1 MSNLTPVPFQL
12 SDGETGIPLAFSK
25 LSFTLTGTTTPA
37 PVYVDAALSTGH
49 PDPLRSD
56 DAGVFP
62 DVFLDPDVVYR
73 LRMITEDGDF
83 GTPLIDHDPINELPQ
98 ALTAELIATALGYTA
113 VDPDNAK
120 FTSEARIDY
129 TDPLAVLHGDSV
141 GFRVRPEH
149 IIDAGY
155 TLTLDDA
162 GKLFI
167 HDDTS
172 SPSVIID
179 TNVAVPFPI
188 GTVIYFYVSN
198 TGTLTFS
205 RESGVEL
212 RKRNSATN
220 QDVVVAQYGGGE
232 LVQID
237 TDKWVISGEGL
248 T

>member
-12 SDGETGIPLAFSK
+12 SDGETGVPLAFAK

-37 PVYVDAALSTGH
+37 AVYADAALSSAH
-49 PDPLRSD
+49 PNPLIAD

-62 DVFLDPDVVYR
+62 DIFLDPDVVYR
-73 LRMITEDGDF
+73 LRMILTDGDF
-83 GTPLIDHDPINELPQ
+83 SNPLIDHDPINELPLS
-98 ALTAELIATALGYTA
+98 LTAEAIALALGYVP
-113 VDPDNAK
+113 VDPDNAV
-120 FTSEARIDY
+120 FTSEARINY
-129 TDPLAVLHGDSV
+129 TDPLAVLHSDSV
-141 GFRVRPEH
+141 GFRGRPEH

-155 TLTLDDA
+155 TLALDDV
-162 GKLFI
+162 GKMFI
-167 HDDTS
+167 HDDTG
-172 SPSVIID
+172 SPSVIIP
-179 TNVAVPFPI
+179 TNLVVPLPV
-188 GTVIYFYVSN
+188 GSVIYFYVSN

-237 TDKWVISGEGL
+237 ADKWVISGEGL

>member
-12 SDGETGIPLAFSK
+12 SDGETGVPLAFSK

-37 PVYVDAALSTGH
+37 PVYADAALSTEH
-49 PDPLRSD
+49 PDPLQSD

-98 ALTAELIATALGYTA
+98 ALTAELIATALDYVP
-113 VDPDNAK
+113 VDPDNAV
-120 FTSEARIDY
+120 FTSEARINY
-129 TDPLAVLHGDSV
+129 TDPLAVLHADSV

-155 TLTLDDA
+155 TLALDDA
-162 GKLFI
+162 GKLLI

-237 TDKWVISGEGL
+237 TNKWVISGEGL